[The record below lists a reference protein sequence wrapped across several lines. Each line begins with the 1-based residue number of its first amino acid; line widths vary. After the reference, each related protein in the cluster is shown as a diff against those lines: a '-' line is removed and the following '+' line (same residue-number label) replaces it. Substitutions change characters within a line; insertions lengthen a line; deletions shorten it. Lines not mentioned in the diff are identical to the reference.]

1 MKENKSIPTRPTSDP
16 KKQLA
21 DKTKAMTT
29 GSVVQKDGF
38 SSLEGNNIDP
48 VIRHKPLPK

>member
-1 MKENKSIPTRPTSDP
+1 MSKVPPNKPTADP

-29 GSVVQKDGF
+29 GDVVHKGSF
-38 SSLEGNNIDP
+38 SILEGNHIYH
-48 VIRHKPLPK
+48 VIGHKPLPK